1 MSDKKIV
8 IGVLA
13 LQGAV
18 QPHKSHIEA
27 TGAEFRA
34 VKTLAQCTDVDGF
47 IIPGGESTT
56 MLKLIDRFDMWDGL
70 QEQFFQKPVWG
81 ICAGSI
87 LLAEKVTVPEQKS
100 FGLIPITIQRNGYGR
115 QIDSHYAVI
124 EDYNVCFI
132 RAPIIT
138 HVSDECEILA
148 EHDGAPVWVRKGHV
162 VASTFH
168 PELTADTPSPMHEM
182 FSEMVRKSYAAS

>member
-1 MSDKKIV
+1 MSKTPV

-18 QPHKSHIEA
+18 QPHKAHIEA
-27 TGAEFRA
+27 AGAEFRA
-34 VKTLAQCTDVDGF
+34 VKTLAQCEEVDGF

-56 MLKLIDRFDMWDGL
+56 MLKLIERFGLWDGL
-70 QEQFFQKPVWG
+70 AEQFAKKPVWG

-87 LLAEKVTVPEQKS
+87 LLAEKVTNPEQKS
-100 FGLIPITIQRNGYGR
+100 FGLMPITVQRNAYGR

-124 EDYNVCFI
+124 DGYNVSFI

-138 HVSDECEILA
+138 EVTEDVEILA
-148 EHDGAPVWVRKGHV
+148 EHNGTPVWVKKGSFM
-162 VASTFH
+162 ATAFH
-168 PELTADTPSPMHEM
+168 PELTSDAPSPMHRA
-182 FSEMVRKSYAAS
+182 FVEMVKQNA